1 MKELV
6 CIVCP
11 RGCRLTIDEEFNVSG
26 NKCNRGKIYA
36 VNELTNPTRMLTST
50 IKVNNGE
57 ICLVPVVTKEPIP
70 KDKIFDIMEEIN
82 KVSVNAPVA
91 VGDIIIKNV
100 LNLGVDIVATRDIK
114 EMK

>member
-11 RGCRLTIDEEFNVSG
+11 RGCRLTIDEKFNVSG

-36 VNELTNPTRMLTST
+36 INELTNPKRMLTST
-50 IKVNNGE
+50 CKVNNGE
-57 ICLVPVVTKEPIP
+57 IRLVPVVTKEPIP
-70 KDKIFDIMEEIN
+70 KDRIFDVMNEIN
-82 KVSVNAPVA
+82 KTSVNAPVA

-100 LNLGVDIVATRDIK
+100 LNLSVDIVATRDIK
-114 EMK
+114 EIK